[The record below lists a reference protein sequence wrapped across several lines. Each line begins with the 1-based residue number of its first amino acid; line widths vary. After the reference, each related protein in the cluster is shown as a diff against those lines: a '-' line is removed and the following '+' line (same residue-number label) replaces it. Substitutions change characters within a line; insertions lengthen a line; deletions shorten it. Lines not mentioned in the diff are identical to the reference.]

1 MSGDQLQEIIKRL
14 ERLEKSVFSRNSQ
27 RENDTRSEDDFA
39 GLKGGLRL
47 LVSRGFFR
55 TKKTLPETRQEIE
68 KHGYHYSAPAIQTSL
83 NRLSTRTGPLA
94 TFKEGGRKVYVRRK

>member
-1 MSGDQLQEIIKRL
+1 MSGDQRQEIIKRL
-14 ERLEKSVFSRNSQ
+14 ERLEKAFFSSNRR
-27 RENDTRSEDDFA
+27 RENAIRSEDDFA

-55 TKKTLPETRQEIE
+55 TKKTLPETRQELE
-68 KHGYHYSAPAIQTSL
+68 KHGYHYSAPAIQTTL

-94 TFKEGGRKVYVRRK
+94 TFKEGGKKVYVRRK